1 MAKKQVIRKSNRTL
15 NIFAEGGSTN
25 KESPD
30 KKGSILSSLS
40 GVGGSLVGSIG
51 GSLIG
56 GGLQSGAG
64 SAISSIGSTV
74 GGAVGAVNPLLG
86 GIITA
91 GSGIVG
97 GLTNRMFGSKLNQQK
112 ISDIQSQNN
121 TLNTIMLDSSNND
134 TIASQ
139 WASQGFGDNFT
150 RSDVGKDGWFSN
162 KAKNKYNEL
171 QLQQNVARNRMMQSY
186 NNAADNADE
195 TQDQLALTNYAAYG
209 GYIDV
214 PNIYAYG
221 GGIHI
226 NPANRGK
233 FTATK
238 KRTGKSTEELT
249 HSKNPLTR
257 KRAIFAQNA
266 RKWKHAYG
274 GPLNLYAEGGEL
286 DDLNNHG
293 ATWSNGVTYINSGGT
308 HEENPNEGVQVG
320 VDSEGNPNL
329 VEEGEV
335 KWNNYIFS
343 NRLFA
348 DKDGLKASN
357 LPTSLENNS
366 FASAAEKLS
375 KQSKEMP
382 NDPISRRS
390 LNVSLSRLQQL
401 QESMRQQKNKTQN
414 NNPNKFASGGAFEA
428 PFKMR
433 ADGTYPINDT
443 YNLPIQNPT
452 QSQLPLPQQN
462 TTDSTDNSGKVDN
475 FDRGLPF
482 LRYAPA
488 IGSGVAAFTD
498 MMGWTNKPDY
508 SGINK
513 ISDTVNHM
521 SPASYRPIGDYMTYK
536 PLDRNY
542 YQNMLDSQAESTKRG
557 IVEQSGG
564 NRATAIAGLLAA
576 DYNAQSKVGELA
588 RQAEEYNQGLK
599 ERVKS
604 FNRGTNQYNSD
615 QALKVDELNMNLD
628 RLKYESSV
636 QQAQMRQEAL
646 ARANATRS
654 ANISNFFNNLG
665 GIGKEDTQKN
675 WIRSNPGLLYDI
687 SDSGLS
693 YKNKKKG

>member
-15 NIFAEGGSTN
+15 NIFADGGST
-25 KESPD
+25 D
-30 KKGSILSSLS
+30 KKSDDKGSILNSLS

-51 GSLIG
+51 GGLVG

-64 SAISSIGSTV
+64 SAISGIGSTV

-86 GIITA
+86 GIISA
-91 GSGIVG
+91 GSGILG
-97 GLTNRMFGSKLNQQK
+97 GLTNKMFGSKLNNQK

-121 TLNTIMLDSSNND
+121 TLNTTMLDSSNND
-134 TIASQ
+134 TVASQ

-150 RSDVGKDGWFSN
+150 RSDIGKDGWFSN
-162 KAKNKYNEL
+162 KAKNKYKEL
-171 QLQQNVARNRMMQSY
+171 QFQQNVARNRMMQSY

-209 GYIDV
+209 G
-214 PNIYAYG
+214 
-221 GGIHI
+221 
-226 NPANRGK
+226 
-233 FTATK
+233 
-238 KRTGKSTEELT
+238 
-249 HSKNPLTR
+249 
-257 KRAIFAQNA
+257 
-266 RKWKHAYG
+266 
-274 GPLNLYAEGGEL
+274 PLNIYAEGGEL

-293 ATWSNGVTYINSGGT
+293 ATWSNGVTYINNGGT
-308 HEENPNEGVQVG
+308 HEENPNDGVQVG
-320 VDSEGNPNL
+320 VDSQGNPNL

-343 NRLFA
+343 NRIFA
-348 DKDGLKASN
+348 NKKDLKASH
-357 LPTSLENNS
+357 LPTSLDNNS

-382 NDPISRRS
+382 NDPISKRS
-390 LNVSLSRLQQL
+390 LNISLSRLQQL
-401 QESMRQQKNKTQN
+401 QESMRQKQNKTQN
-414 NNPNKFASGGAFEA
+414 NSPNKFAGGGPFEA

-443 YNLPIQNPT
+443 YSLPIQNPT
-452 QSQLPLPQQN
+452 KYSTKRGKLSLSDTPISDMYNDNLVKSATNTKLGFTVPDIV
-462 TTDSTDNSGKVDN
+462 TTDKKPNSNPDN

-646 ARANATRS
+646 ARATAART

-665 GIGKEDTQKN
+665 GIGREDAQKN

-687 SDSGLS
+687 SDNGIS
-693 YKNKKKG
+693 YKNKKKGGN

>member
-1 MAKKQVIRKSNRTL
+1 MTKKQVIRKSNRTL
-15 NIFAEGGSTN
+15 NIFATGGST
-25 KESPD
+25 D
-30 KKGSILSSLS
+30 KKPTDDKGSILNSLA

-51 GSLIG
+51 GGLVG

-64 SAISSIGSTV
+64 SAISGIGSTV

-86 GIITA
+86 GVITA

-97 GLTNRMFGSKLNQQK
+97 GLTNRMFGSKLNNQK

-121 TLNTIMLDSSNND
+121 TLNTTMLDSSSND

-150 RSDVGKDGWFSN
+150 RSDIGKDGWFSN
-162 KAKNKYNEL
+162 KAENKYKEL
-171 QLQQNVARNRMMQSY
+171 QFQQNVARNRMMQSY

-195 TQDQLALTNYAAYG
+195 TQDQLAL
-209 GYIDV
+209 
-214 PNIYAYG
+214 
-221 GGIHI
+221 
-226 NPANRGK
+226 AN
-233 FTATK
+233 
-238 KRTGKSTEELT
+238 
-249 HSKNPLTR
+249 
-257 KRAIFAQNA
+257 FA
-266 RKWKHAYG
+266 AYG
-274 GPLNLYAEGGEL
+274 GPLNIYAEGGEL

-293 ATWSNGVTYINSGGT
+293 ATWSNGVTYINNGGT

-343 NRLFA
+343 NRIFA
-348 DKDGLKASN
+348 NKKDLKASN
-357 LPTSLENNS
+357 LPTSLDNNS

-382 NDPISRRS
+382 NDPISKRS
-390 LNVSLSRLQQL
+390 LNISLSRLQQL
-401 QESMRQQKNKTQN
+401 QENMRQKQNKTQN
-414 NNPNKFASGGAFEA
+414 RNPNKFEGGGPTEDPFEA

-443 YNLPIQNPT
+443 YSLPIQNPT
-452 QSQLPLPQQN
+452 KDSTKRGKLSLSDTAISDMYNDNLVKSATNTKLGFTVPDIV
-462 TTDSTDNSGKVDN
+462 TTDKKPHDPNK
-475 FDRGLPF
+475 FDKGLPF

-542 YQNMLDSQAESTKRG
+542 YQNMLNSQAESTKRG

-646 ARANATRS
+646 ARAAAART

-665 GIGKEDTQKN
+665 GIGREDTQKN

-687 SDSGLS
+687 SDNGIS
-693 YKNKKKG
+693 YKNKKKGSN

>member
-1 MAKKQVIRKSNRTL
+1 
-15 NIFAEGGSTN
+15 
-25 KESPD
+25 
-30 KKGSILSSLS
+30 
-40 GVGGSLVGSIG
+40 
-51 GSLIG
+51 
-56 GGLQSGAG
+56 
-64 SAISSIGSTV
+64 
-74 GGAVGAVNPLLG
+74 
-86 GIITA
+86 
-91 GSGIVG
+91 
-97 GLTNRMFGSKLNQQK
+97 MFGSKLNQQK

-121 TLNTIMLDSSNND
+121 TLNTTMLDSSSND

-150 RSDVGKDGWFSN
+150 RSDIGKDGWFSN
-162 KAKNKYNEL
+162 KAENKYKEL
-171 QLQQNVARNRMMQSY
+171 QFQQNVARNRMMQSY

-195 TQDQLALTNYAAYG
+195 TQDQLALTNYAALG

-214 PNIYAYG
+214 PNIYG
-221 GGIHI
+221 
-226 NPANRGK
+226 
-233 FTATK
+233 
-238 KRTGKSTEELT
+238 
-249 HSKNPLTR
+249 
-257 KRAIFAQNA
+257 
-266 RKWKHAYG
+266 YG
-274 GPLNLYAEGGEL
+274 GPTSLYAEGGEL

-293 ATWSNGVTYINSGGT
+293 ATWSNGVTYINNGGT

-343 NRLFA
+343 NRIFA
-348 DKDGLKASN
+348 NKKDLKASN
-357 LPTSLENNS
+357 LPTSLDNNS

-382 NDPISRRS
+382 NDPISKRS
-390 LNVSLSRLQQL
+390 LSVSLSRLQQL
-401 QESMRQQKNKTQN
+401 QESMRQKQNKTQN
-414 NNPNKFASGGAFEA
+414 NNPNKFAGGGPTEGTFEA

-443 YNLPIQNPT
+443 YSLPIQNPT
-452 QSQLPLPQQN
+452 KDSTKRGKLSLSDTAISDMYNDNLVKSATNTKLGFKVPDIV
-462 TTDSTDNSGKVDN
+462 TTDKKPPSDPNK
-475 FDRGLPF
+475 FDKGLPF

-508 SGINK
+508 SGIDK

-654 ANISNFFNNLG
+654 ANISNFLNTLG
-665 GIGKEDTQKN
+665 GIGREDTQKN

-687 SDSGLS
+687 SDNGLS
-693 YKNKKKG
+693 YKNKKRKDN

>member
-1 MAKKQVIRKSNRTL
+1 MTKKQVIRKSNRTL
-15 NIFAEGGSTN
+15 NIFAEGGATDKKPTN
-25 KESPD
+25 S
-30 KKGSILSSLS
+30 KGSILNSLS

-51 GSLIG
+51 GGLVG

-64 SAISSIGSTV
+64 SAISGIGSTV

-97 GLTNRMFGSKLNQQK
+97 GLTNRMFGSKLNNQK
-112 ISDIQSQNN
+112 ISDVQSQNN
-121 TLNTIMLDSSNND
+121 TLNTTMLDSSNND
-134 TIASQ
+134 TVASQ

-150 RSDVGKDGWFSN
+150 RSDIGKDGWFSN
-162 KAKNKYNEL
+162 KAKNKYKEL

-195 TQDQLALTNYAAYG
+195 TQDQLALTN
-209 GYIDV
+209 
-214 PNIYAYG
+214 
-221 GGIHI
+221 
-226 NPANRGK
+226 
-233 FTATK
+233 
-238 KRTGKSTEELT
+238 
-249 HSKNPLTR
+249 
-257 KRAIFAQNA
+257 FA
-266 RKWKHAYG
+266 AYG
-274 GPLNLYAEGGEL
+274 GPLNIYAEGGEL

-320 VDSEGNPNL
+320 VDSQGNPNL

-343 NRLFA
+343 NRIFA
-348 DKDGLKASN
+348 NKEGLKTSN
-357 LPTSLENNS
+357 LPTSLDNNS

-382 NDPISRRS
+382 NDPISKRS

-401 QESMRQQKNKTQN
+401 QESMRQKQNKTQN
-414 NNPNKFASGGAFEA
+414 NSPNKFAGGGPFEA

-433 ADGTYPINDT
+433 ADGTYPVDDNTGIGTYGKDWGPIGQHP
-443 YNLPIQNPT
+443 YNLNPAQVPAQT
-452 QSQLPLPQQN
+452 NTWVPPFKAQPTKTEQSPYLSRPQE
-462 TTDSTDNSGKVDN
+462 TDATKPPRDPDN
-475 FDRGLPF
+475 FDKGLPF

-564 NRATAIAGLLAA
+564 NRATATAGLLAA

-646 ARANATRS
+646 ARATAART

-665 GIGKEDTQKN
+665 GIGREDTQKN

-687 SDSGLS
+687 SDNGIS

>member
-40 GVGGSLVGSIG
+40 GVGGSLTGSIG

-121 TLNTIMLDSSNND
+121 TLNTTILDSSSND
-134 TIASQ
+134 TVASQ

-150 RSDVGKDGWFSN
+150 RSDIGKDGWFSN
-162 KAKNKYNEL
+162 KAKNKYKEL
-171 QLQQNVARNRMMQSY
+171 QLQQNIARNRMMQSY

-195 TQDQLALTNYAAYG
+195 TQDQLALTNYAALG

-214 PNIYAYG
+214 PNIYG
-221 GGIHI
+221 
-226 NPANRGK
+226 
-233 FTATK
+233 
-238 KRTGKSTEELT
+238 
-249 HSKNPLTR
+249 
-257 KRAIFAQNA
+257 
-266 RKWKHAYG
+266 YG
-274 GPLNLYAEGGEL
+274 GPISLYAEGGEL

-343 NRLFA
+343 NRVFA
-348 DKDGLKASN
+348 NKKGLKASN
-357 LPTSLENNS
+357 LPTSLDNNS

-382 NDPISRRS
+382 NDPISKRS

-401 QESMRQQKNKTQN
+401 QESMRQKQNKTQN
-414 NNPNKFASGGAFEA
+414 NSPNKFAGGGPTEDPFEA

-443 YNLPIQNPT
+443 YSLPIQNPT
-452 QSQLPLPQQN
+452 K
-462 TTDSTDNSGKVDN
+462 DSTKRGKLSLSDTAISDMYNDNLVKSATNTKLGFKVPDIVTTTKKPHDPNN
-475 FDRGLPF
+475 FDKGLPF

-654 ANISNFFNNLG
+654 ANISNFFNTLG
-665 GIGKEDTQKN
+665 GIGREDTQKN

-687 SDSGLS
+687 SDNGLS

>member
-15 NIFAEGGSTN
+15 NIFAVGGST
-25 KESPD
+25 D
-30 KKGSILSSLS
+30 KKSDDKGSILNSLS

-51 GSLIG
+51 GGLVG

-64 SAISSIGSTV
+64 SAISGIGSTV

-86 GIITA
+86 GVITA

-97 GLTNRMFGSKLNQQK
+97 GLTNRMFGSKLNNQK

-121 TLNTIMLDSSNND
+121 TLNTTMLDSSSND
-134 TIASQ
+134 TVASQ

-150 RSDVGKDGWFSN
+150 KSDIGKDGWFSN
-162 KAKNKYNEL
+162 KAENKYKEL

-195 TQDQLALTNYAAYG
+195 TQDQLALTN
-209 GYIDV
+209 
-214 PNIYAYG
+214 
-221 GGIHI
+221 
-226 NPANRGK
+226 
-233 FTATK
+233 
-238 KRTGKSTEELT
+238 
-249 HSKNPLTR
+249 
-257 KRAIFAQNA
+257 FA
-266 RKWKHAYG
+266 AYG
-274 GPLNLYAEGGEL
+274 GPLNIYAEGGEL

-293 ATWSNGVTYINSGGT
+293 ATWSNGVTYINNGGT

-320 VDSEGNPNL
+320 VDSQGNPNL

-343 NRLFA
+343 NRIFA
-348 DKDGLKASN
+348 NKKDLKASN
-357 LPTSLENNS
+357 LPTSLDNNS

-382 NDPISRRS
+382 NDPISKRS
-390 LNVSLSRLQQL
+390 LNISLSRLQQL
-401 QESMRQQKNKTQN
+401 QESMRQKQNKTQN

-443 YNLPIQNPT
+443 YSLPIQNPT
-452 QSQLPLPQQN
+452 KDSTKRGKLSLSDTAISDMYNDNLLKADTNTKLGFTVPDIV
-462 TTDSTDNSGKVDN
+462 TTDKKPNSDPDK
-475 FDRGLPF
+475 FDKGLPF
-482 LRYAPA
+482 LRFAPA

-508 SGINK
+508 SGIDK

-646 ARANATRS
+646 ARATAART

-665 GIGKEDTQKN
+665 GIGREDTQKN

-687 SDSGLS
+687 SDSGIS

>member
-1 MAKKQVIRKSNRTL
+1 MTKKQVIRKSNRTL
-15 NIFAEGGSTN
+15 NIFATGGST
-25 KESPD
+25 D
-30 KKGSILSSLS
+30 KKPTDDKGSILNSLA

-51 GSLIG
+51 GGLVG

-64 SAISSIGSTV
+64 SAISGIGSTV

-86 GIITA
+86 GVITA

-97 GLTNRMFGSKLNQQK
+97 GLTNRMFGSKLNNQK

-121 TLNTIMLDSSNND
+121 TLNTTMLDSSSND

-150 RSDVGKDGWFSN
+150 RSDIGKDGWFSN
-162 KAKNKYNEL
+162 KAKNKYKEL
-171 QLQQNVARNRMMQSY
+171 QFQQNVARNRMMESY

-195 TQDQLALTNYAAYG
+195 TQDQLAL
-209 GYIDV
+209 
-214 PNIYAYG
+214 
-221 GGIHI
+221 
-226 NPANRGK
+226 AN
-233 FTATK
+233 
-238 KRTGKSTEELT
+238 
-249 HSKNPLTR
+249 
-257 KRAIFAQNA
+257 FA
-266 RKWKHAYG
+266 AYG
-274 GPLNLYAEGGEL
+274 GPLNIYAEGGEL

-293 ATWSNGVTYINSGGT
+293 ATWSNGVTYINNGGT

-343 NRLFA
+343 NRIFA
-348 DKDGLKASN
+348 NKKDLKASN
-357 LPTSLENNS
+357 LPTSLDNNS

-382 NDPISRRS
+382 NDPISKRS

-401 QESMRQQKNKTQN
+401 QESMRQKQNKTQN
-414 NNPNKFASGGAFEA
+414 RNPNKFEGGGPTEGTFEA

-443 YNLPIQNPT
+443 YSLPIQNPT
-452 QSQLPLPQQN
+452 K
-462 TTDSTDNSGKVDN
+462 DSTKRGKLSLSDTAISDMYNDNLVKSATNTKLGFKVPDIVTTTKKPHDPDN
-475 FDRGLPF
+475 FNKGLPF

-542 YQNMLDSQAESTKRG
+542 YQNMLNSQAESTKRG

-646 ARANATRS
+646 ARATATRT
-654 ANISNFFNNLG
+654 AHISNFFNNLG
-665 GIGKEDTQKN
+665 GIGREDAQKN

-687 SDSGLS
+687 SDNGIS
-693 YKNKKKG
+693 YKNKKKGGN